1 MFRSDYTDQ
10 VPTMSLLALGVLM
23 PVLCSG
29 EHGWFTLV
37 SGGARV
43 AIVPSQQKADTRSAL
58 QRPTGK
64 EHSLCGAKEV
74 KECLCCAKEVKNTV
88 SAVLSK

>member
-10 VPTMSLLALGVLM
+10 VPTISLLALGVLM

-37 SGGARV
+37 SCSARV
-43 AIVPSQQKADTRSAL
+43 AIEPSQQKADTRSEL

-64 EHSLCGAKEV
+64 EHSLYGTKEV
-74 KECLCCAKEVKNTV
+74 KECMCCAKEVKNTV
-88 SAVLSK
+88 SAVLRK